1 MLTSQILAIPNNPV
15 NSNENSLLQVKLDAA
30 LETIERLEADW
41 KQQARSLARFM
52 PPDRAGEC
60 ARQKR
65 ILAHQRSL
73 LTRFVNAYDVI

>member
-15 NSNENSLLQVKLDAA
+15 NSNENSLLQVKLDAD
-30 LETIERLEADW
+30 LETIERLEADKADW

-52 PPDRAGEC
+52 PPDWAGEC

-65 ILAHQRSL
+65 IFGTSKKPFNEVRERL
-73 LTRFVNAYDVI
+73 